1 VALRPG
7 YMRRVRE
14 AQRNDDGTIVGKI
27 RDGDSLDTLIRM
39 ADEHRPR
46 CEWAVSAGMAA
57 GADSIDDMDLLRD
70 GAMETLLSGVRA
82 PSTPGSH
89 LCSYKWGNV
98 RQLDKAHRGGDC

>member
-14 AQRNDDGTIVGKI
+14 AQRNDDGTIVGK
-27 RDGDSLDTLIRM
+27 
-39 ADEHRPR
+39 
-46 CEWAVSAGMAA
+46 
-57 GADSIDDMDLLRD
+57 IDDMDLLRD

>member
-27 RDGDSLDTLIRM
+27 RVGDSLDT
-39 ADEHRPR
+39 
-46 CEWAVSAGMAA
+46 
-57 GADSIDDMDLLRD
+57 
-70 GAMETLLSGVRA
+70 
-82 PSTPGSH
+82 STPGPH